1 MAGHCKI
8 RDLVAFSLW
17 YKLTVSRSL
26 NVSSCFT
33 ETSDDTGFNSCYTYA
48 WHQKLLAQPFFLSLT
63 PCDGPRSHQRNG
75 QCASCLPLYQNET
88 AFSTMYTSHV
98 STCSAVFMCLAHLLD
113 VVSLLAGSNRNSY
126 VVQGTD
132 GPRPMAIFELL
143 DYIVN
148 EVCCVL
154 WNTLGR

>member
-1 MAGHCKI
+1 MRYQGTPLI
-8 RDLVAFSLW
+8 
-17 YKLTVSRSL
+17 
-26 NVSSCFT
+26 
-33 ETSDDTGFNSCYTYA
+33 A
-48 WHQKLLAQPFFLSLT
+48 WPLSWPAAL
-63 PCDGPRSHQRNG
+63 PDN
-75 QCASCLPLYQNET
+75 QCASCLPYIKNIPPLVRCT
-88 AFSTMYTSHV
+88 PVTSV
-98 STCSAVFMCLAHLLD
+98 LAELCFMCLAHLLD

-154 WNTLGR
+154 